1 MKYLILLIVV
11 TSCAA
16 KPSNEMESMTRDVLK
31 AKTGVEIDVK
41 PLPNQ
46 K

>member
-1 MKYLILLIVV
+1 MKYLIMLALLAA
-11 TSCAA
+11 CASR
-16 KPSNEMESMTRDVLK
+16 PSNEMESMTRDVLK
-31 AKTGVEIDVK
+31 SHQGVEIDVK